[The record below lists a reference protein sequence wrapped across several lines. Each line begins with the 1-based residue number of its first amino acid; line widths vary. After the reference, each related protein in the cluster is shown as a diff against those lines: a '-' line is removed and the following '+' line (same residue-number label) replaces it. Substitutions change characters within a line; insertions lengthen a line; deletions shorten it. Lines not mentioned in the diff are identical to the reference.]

1 MMPGMKGFSSL
12 TTRLIFWILL
22 AGGGVFVATIFTSN
36 RMARETALRAAEQE
50 AAWAA
55 AASAGR
61 IQAVL
66 RSVEEATELLGAT
79 VETLDPPPEA
89 LAALQRR
96 MILSNV
102 AVYGS
107 AAAFEPRAYRPDHER
122 FGAYLFRATGS
133 QDQLVQADLAGGRSR
148 YWERPWYTAPLATG
162 RPVWSEPY
170 VDEGGGGVSMVT
182 YAVPVSRAGGPGPFG
197 VVTADV
203 PLDWL
208 SKLASEVHVGRTG
221 FAFVLSRE
229 GRVLAHPGVEA
240 RASPLL
246 AQVPAER
253 RALLAPLVAKV
264 LSGQA
269 GFERVELRSGP
280 HWVTYAPVTA
290 SGWALAVVYPDAE
303 LAEDVARL
311 RVWQASLG
319 LGGLALLAVVVV
331 VLSRRL
337 TTPLRELAAS
347 ARGLADNLEL
357 PLPQARSRDEL
368 GALTTALGDMRTA
381 LVHHIEEL
389 QRTTAAKARLEGE
402 LKAARRIQKDMLPAE
417 QAGGAGTGYTLAARL
432 HPARAVGG
440 DLYDH
445 FVQAGRVVFLLADVS
460 GKGVGPALFMARTKT
475 LFEAI
480 AARESDPAAVLRE
493 LNRGL
498 CRDND
503 AGMFVTGVCGWL
515 DPQTGELAFASAG
528 HDSPVHVRAEGP
540 PEQFTAAGGPVL
552 GLLEAADYPLNRLRL
567 LPGESL
573 LAFTDGISEA
583 LDTRGE
589 LFGLERLVATLAA
602 VGRAGATALADA
614 TVAAV
619 RAFAL
624 DAPQSDDLTVLALTY
639 REPARE

>member
-1 MMPGMKGFSSL
+1 MPAMKGFSSL
-12 TTRLIFWILL
+12 TTRLIVWILL
-22 AGGGVFVATIFTSN
+22 AGGAVFAATIVTSN
-36 RMARETALRAAEQE
+36 SLARETALRAAEQE
-50 AAWAA
+50 AVWAA

-79 VETLDPPPEA
+79 VEALDPAPEA
-89 LAALQRR
+89 LAALERR
-96 MILSNV
+96 LILSNT

-107 AAAFEPRAYRPDHER
+107 AAAFEPHTYRPDRER
-122 FGAYLFRATGS
+122 YGAYTFRGAG
-133 QDQLVQADLAGGRSR
+133 DQLAQADLALDRYR
-148 YWERPWYTAPLATG
+148 YWERAWYTAPLAAR
-162 RPVWSEPY
+162 RPAWSEPY

-182 YAVPVSRAGGPGPFG
+182 YAVPVVRPGASAPFG

-208 SKLASEVHVGRTG
+208 SKLAADVHVGRTG

-229 GRVLAHPGVEA
+229 GRVLAHPGVA
-240 RASPLL
+240 ANSTPLL
-246 AQVPAER
+246 DQVPPER
-253 RALLAPLVAKV
+253 RALIEPLVAKV

-280 HWVTYAPVTA
+280 HWITYAPVTA
-290 SGWALAVVYPDAE
+290 SGWTLAVVYPDSE
-303 LAEDVARL
+303 LGAAVRRL
-311 RVWQASLG
+311 RVWQASLA
-319 LGGLALLAVVVV
+319 LGGLALLALVVVT
-331 VLSRRL
+331 LSRRL
-337 TTPLRELAAS
+337 TAPLRELAAS

-357 PLPQARSRDEL
+357 PLPEPSSRDEL
-368 GALTTALGDMRTA
+368 GALTAALRDMRAA
-381 LVHHIEEL
+381 LVRHIEDL
-389 QRTTAAKARLEGE
+389 RQATAAQARMEGE

-445 FVQAGRVVFLLADVS
+445 FVQDGRVVFLLADVS

-515 DPQTGELAFASAG
+515 DSQSGELAFASAG
-528 HDSPVHVRAEGP
+528 HDAPVHVRAEGP
-540 PEQFTAAGGPVL
+540 PEPFTAAGGPVL

-573 LAFTDGISEA
+573 VAFTDGISEA

-589 LFGLERLVATLAA
+589 LFGLERLIAALAA
-602 VGRAGATALADA
+602 AGRVGATALADA

-619 RAFAL
+619 RAYAT

>member
-1 MMPGMKGFSSL
+1 MPAMKGFSSI
-12 TTRLIFWILL
+12 TPRLIFWILL
-22 AGGGVFVATIFTSN
+22 AGGAVFAATMFTSN
-36 RMARETALRAAEQE
+36 SLARETALRAAEQE
-50 AAWAA
+50 AVWAA

-79 VETLDPPPEA
+79 VEALDPAPEA
-89 LAALQRR
+89 LAALERR
-96 MILSNV
+96 LILSNT

-107 AAAFEPRAYRPDHER
+107 AAAFEPRAYRPDRER
-122 FGAYLFRATGS
+122 YGAYTFRGAGTG
-133 QDQLVQADLAGGRSR
+133 DQLAQADLALDRYR
-148 YWERPWYTAPLATG
+148 YWERAWYTAPLEAR
-162 RPVWSEPY
+162 RPAWSEPY

-182 YAVPVSRAGGPGPFG
+182 YAVPVVRPGASGPFG

-208 SKLASEVHVGRTG
+208 SKLAADVHVGRTG

-229 GRVLAHPGVEA
+229 GRVLAHPGVA
-240 RASPLL
+240 ANSTPLL
-246 AQVPAER
+246 DQVPPER
-253 RALLAPLVAKV
+253 RALLEPLVAKV

-280 HWVTYAPVTA
+280 HWITYAPVTA
-290 SGWALAVVYPDAE
+290 SGWTLAVVYPDSE
-303 LAEDVARL
+303 LGAAVRRL
-311 RVWQASLG
+311 RVWQASLA
-319 LGGLALLAVVVV
+319 LGGLALLALVVVT
-331 VLSRRL
+331 LSHRL
-337 TTPLRELAAS
+337 TAPLRELAAS
-347 ARGLADNLEL
+347 ARGLAGNLEL
-357 PLPQARSRDEL
+357 PLPEPRSRDEL
-368 GALTTALGDMRTA
+368 GALTGALRDMRAA
-381 LVHHIEEL
+381 LVRHIEDL
-389 QRTTAAKARLEGE
+389 RQATAAQARIEGE

-445 FVQAGRVVFLLADVS
+445 FVQDGRVVFLLADVS

-480 AARESDPAAVLRE
+480 TARESDPAAVLRE

-515 DPQTGELAFASAG
+515 DSQSGELAFASAG
-528 HDSPVHVRAEGP
+528 HDAPVHVRAEGP
-540 PEQFTAAGGPVL
+540 PEPFTAAGGPVL

-573 LAFTDGISEA
+573 VAFTDGISEA
-583 LDTRGE
+583 MNHDREEWGEQRLGE
-589 LFGLERLVATLAA
+589 LLRDATPREPVELIAA
-602 VGRAGATALADA
+602 ILGGADAYAAGA
-614 TVAAV
+614 V
-619 RAFAL
+619 
-624 DAPQSDDLTVLALTY
+624 QHDDMTLVVLRT
-639 REPARE
+639 